1 MRNIL
6 IFITIL
12 LISTNCS
19 EHKSSRTVLHHNT
32 PKDYSAVDID
42 MSSDFYDS
50 IMSNVAPPTFIV
62 LKESDNTLY
71 SEIDKIVTDDDYYY
85 ILDSYAAKTVVSF
98 TKDGMAHTKYG
109 NIGQGPGEYA
119 KPWDIDVDSEYLY
132 VLDSNMKKILQFKKD
147 GTLVKEQSIPFR
159 AFGFKR
165 LQNGGYVF
173 NLLTDGKE
181 ETPRLCRTDSTI
193 SNPEYYLPAPKGYV
207 GGFLTTDVLKS
218 DKDII
223 SFYTAPGDTL
233 YYLDKDG
240 VPEGGLVFNF
250 GKMAVPEIAKVDYL
264 AAREK
269 GLLENTVR
277 FTCNPIPLK
286 GNLMAGTLT
295 DDDDQYIVLFNSKD
309 NKCGVRK
316 CNPEKSVF
324 EILEPATANKNGDLI
339 CYTTLE
345 FLRKAKDFD
354 SLPKTIREELNDN
367 YHVLA
372 IYSLSK

>member
-6 IFITIL
+6 LFILVLFIA
-12 LISTNCS
+12 TNCT
-19 EHKSSRTVLHHNT
+19 ENKSSKCLSGPNT
-32 PKDYSAVDID
+32 SEGYSTIDID
-42 MSSDFYDS
+42 LSPEFYDS
-50 IMSNVAPPTFIV
+50 IMSNIAPPTFIV

-71 SEIDKIVTDDDYYY
+71 SEIDKIVADDDFYY
-85 ILDSYAAKTVVSF
+85 ILDSYSAKTVVSF
-98 TKDGMAHTKYG
+98 TKDGKAHTKYG

-132 VLDSNMKKILQFKKD
+132 ILDSNMKKVLQFKKD
-147 GTLVKEQSIPFR
+147 GTFVKEQSIPFR
-159 AFGFKR
+159 AFGIKR
-165 LQNGGYVF
+165 LQHGGYIF
-173 NLLTDGKE
+173 NLLPDGKE
-181 ETPRLCRTDSTI
+181 GSPRLCRTDSTI

-218 DKDII
+218 DNNLI
-223 SFYTAPGDTL
+223 SFYNAPGDTL
-233 YYLDKDG
+233 YYLSKKG
-240 VPEGGLVFNF
+240 VPAGGLVFNF
-250 GKMAVPEIAKVDYL
+250 GVNAVPEIAKIDYL

-286 GNLMAGTLT
+286 GNLMAGTLS
-295 DDDDQYIVLFNSKD
+295 DDEDQYIVFLNSKD

-316 CNPEKSVF
+316 CDPEKSIF
-324 EILEPATANKNGDLI
+324 EILEPATANKNGELI

-345 FLRKAKDFD
+345 FLRKAKDFE
-354 SLPKTIREELNDN
+354 SLPKSIHEELNDN